1 MDDKKKG
8 GNDGNGEKDAL
19 EKAREL
25 LKDKMPDQ
33 AIAYINNNKEKL
45 TGEDIYVGQG
55 IKGMAFMKKACNV
68 KVNGKDD
75 KAGRK
80 RKKSFFNTATKCFGA
95 ASRTTDQIERIS
107 WLKKQKDALLATGE
121 RTKAL
126 EVFDKI
132 ISFCD
137 NFAKKEKFIKDKK
150 EWNGKVEAFKKEK
163 EDLEL
168 KITSAK
174 INAMVAKEKV
184 AQEDKRIATQI
195 KEAEDTGKRVEPSG
209 F

>member
-80 RKKSFFNTATKCFGA
+80 RKKSFFNTATKCFGV
-95 ASRTTDQIERIS
+95 ASKTTDQIERIS
-107 WLKKQKDALLATGE
+107 WLEKQKDALSAAGE
-121 RTKAL
+121 ITKVL

-137 NFAKKEKFIKDKK
+137 NFA
-150 EWNGKVEAFKKEK
+150 KKEK

>member
-80 RKKSFFNTATKCFGA
+80 QKKSFFNTATKCFGA

-107 WLKKQKDALLATGE
+107 WLKKQKDALFATGE
-121 RTKAL
+121 ITKAL
-126 EVFDKI
+126 EVLDKI

-137 NFAKKEKFIKDKK
+137 NFA
-150 EWNGKVEAFKKEK
+150 KKEK